1 MKRSTTGR
9 IKQLLQNLRSFP
21 LWNKKESVCE
31 KNPTGAVVSANEKK
45 KTATESKMEVRKGT
59 YDKKLKSEREE
70 KDEKQEKMKNG
81 RKE

>member
-1 MKRSTTGR
+1 M
-9 IKQLLQNLRSFP
+9 
-21 LWNKKESVCE
+21 CE

-45 KTATESKMEVRKGT
+45 KTAAESKMEVRKGT

-81 RKE
+81 RERIRRRKRGKTKGENEDPNKRFLKG